1 MSALPKVIKRGH
13 LAVLRAIFTV
23 RLLDD
28 GNNRYQADGG
38 WHRRGE
44 RGIAGVM
51 IMLVMMMMMM
61 MMMVWHKV

>member
-28 GNNRYQADGG
+28 GNNRYQADG
-38 WHRRGE
+38 
-44 RGIAGVM
+44 AGTDVGREAM
-51 IMLVMMMMMM
+51 LGLVMMMRI
-61 MMMVWHKV
+61 WHKV

>member
-1 MSALPKVIKRGH
+1 M
-13 LAVLRAIFTV
+13 LRAIFTV

-51 IMLVMMMMMM
+51 IMVVMVMMVMI
-61 MMMVWHKV
+61 MVEGDDDDDKYLSIQPI

>member
-1 MSALPKVIKRGH
+1 M
-13 LAVLRAIFTV
+13 LRAIFTV

-44 RGIAGVM
+44 RGNAWPGDDDEDMAQSVGGRGGKEKKRRVGM
-51 IMLVMMMMMM
+51 G
-61 MMMVWHKV
+61 KS